1 MHLTFVVAA
10 LAPVKH
16 CALCSHISSQAIQRM
31 FENIFPEAASETD
44 IFKHALTERR
54 NSCLIGK
61 KPLQNILQ
69 RLHHCNLYS

>member
-1 MHLTFVVAA
+1 
-10 LAPVKH
+10 
-16 CALCSHISSQAIQRM
+16 M
-31 FENIFPEAASETD
+31 FENIFPEAASGTD